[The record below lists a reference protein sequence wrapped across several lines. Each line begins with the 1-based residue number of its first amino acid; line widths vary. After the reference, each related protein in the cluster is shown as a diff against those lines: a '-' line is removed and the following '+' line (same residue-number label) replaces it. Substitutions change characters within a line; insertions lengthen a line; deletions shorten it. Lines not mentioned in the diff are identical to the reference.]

1 MTTAA
6 VNNPVVMVQLG
17 AAELKRII
25 NENTRRG
32 FYITIAILILL
43 ALLSFTYRIVMDAI
57 FPPPNVVKVK
67 LAKVSLDMLAP
78 PPSQNEEAPP
88 PPPPTAV
95 PPVSGPAVRA
105 GMPVAVPDAM
115 IAEDLKDFANI
126 DEINRASAI
135 GGDGNDMGNFAS
147 NIGESSSGLN
157 IETREETPDID
168 EFVSVEKEPDFDY
181 AALQRRVKYP
191 DIARRNGVEGQV
203 LVGAL
208 VGKDGKVEKT
218 QVIETDNELL
228 NQSAVNAV
236 RETVF
241 TPAIQNGAPVRL
253 WVRIPIVFKL
263 R

>member
-1 MTTAA
+1 MTTVAAHNPIAA
-6 VNNPVVMVQLG
+6 VQFG
-17 AAELKRII
+17 AKEFKRII
-25 NENTRRG
+25 NLNTRRA
-32 FYITIAILILL
+32 FYITIAILLLL
-43 ALLSFTYRIVMDAI
+43 ALLVFSYRIIVDVF

-88 PPPPTAV
+88 PPPPTPV

-115 IAEDLKDFANI
+115 LAADVKDFADIN
-126 DEINRASAI
+126 EINRASAV
-135 GGDGNDMGNFAS
+135 GGDGTDFGGFAS
-147 NIGESSSGLN
+147 NIGESSANLN
-157 IETREETPDID
+157 IENREEDPGID
-168 EFVSVEKEPDFDY
+168 DFVAVEKEVDFDY

-218 QVIETDNELL
+218 QVIESDNELL

-236 RETVF
+236 RETIF
-241 TPAIQNGAPVRL
+241 TPAIQNGTPVRL

>member
-6 VNNPVVMVQLG
+6 VNNSIVMVQFG
-17 AAELKRII
+17 AKEFKRII
-25 NENTRRG
+25 NENTRRA
-32 FYITIAILILL
+32 FYITMAILLLL
-43 ALLSFTYRIVMDAI
+43 ALLVFSYRIIVDVF
-57 FPPPNVVKVK
+57 FPPPNVVKVR
-67 LAKVSLDMLAP
+67 LAKVTLDMLAP

-88 PPPPTAV
+88 PPPPTPV

-115 IAEDLKDFANI
+115 LAEDVKDFANV
-126 DEINRASAI
+126 DQINHASAV
-135 GGDGNDMGNFAS
+135 GGDGVDMGFAS
-147 NIGESSSGLN
+147 NIGEGTSIN
-157 IETREETPDID
+157 IETREEEPGVDDFIP
-168 EFVSVEKEPDFDY
+168 VEKEVVFDY

-191 DIARRNGVEGQV
+191 DLARRNGVEGQV

-218 QVIETDNELL
+218 QIMESDNELL
-228 NQSAVNAV
+228 NQEAVKAV

-241 TPAIQNGAPVRL
+241 TPAVQNGHPVRV
-253 WVRIPIVFKL
+253 WVRIPIVFRL